1 MTTMY
6 EAVKAV
12 LVDDVDFAALA
23 TGGIHDGDSVGRRG
37 MTHKLLMVDDQVAIN
52 PGVYITWVTDSPLG
66 QAQKT
71 IGADDLFFDLYCY
84 QDIGYDVTRAMR
96 KLAKQLFNYTPVAF
110 DEPTD
115 EIIRDIIWA
124 GDVTGQR
131 DDDMEAN
138 MERSS
143 YRVLI
148 TPFGG

>member
-1 MTTMY
+1 MI
-6 EAVKAV
+6 
-12 LVDDVDFAALA
+12 ALRKERL
-23 TGGIHDGDSVGRRG
+23 TGQEFS
-37 MTHKLLMVDDQVAIN
+37 L
-52 PGVYITWVTDSPLG
+52 
-66 QAQKT
+66 
-71 IGADDLFFDLYCY
+71 FDLYCY